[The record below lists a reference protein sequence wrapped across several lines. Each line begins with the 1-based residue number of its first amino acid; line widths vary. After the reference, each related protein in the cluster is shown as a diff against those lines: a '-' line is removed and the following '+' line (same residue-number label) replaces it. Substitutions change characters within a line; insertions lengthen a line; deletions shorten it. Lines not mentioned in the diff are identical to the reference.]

1 MLPSKKI
8 LSLPIISLKEG
19 QQIGLVRNIVID
31 PKAKAVAALM
41 VDPKGFFKEQRIIP
55 YNRVVSIGENVI
67 TVSTENQAEK
77 ATNLP
82 DILELLKEKT
92 AIIGTKVI
100 TASGKTLGIIE
111 EFYIDTENGMIS
123 SLDISGGKIEGL
135 FKGKA
140 SLKAD
145 DILTIGS
152 DVVVVV
158 KDCEER
164 LELFTKGINDNVK
177 SMIQVASQKAS
188 RKSQDL
194 NRFWKKNKDAETS
207 EDFPDDTDKPI
218 QPVSAE
224 ISTSVTDNFCEGQD
238 EEATTNADKGPKDGL
253 I

>member
-8 LSLPIISLKEG
+8 LSLSIISLKEG
-19 QQIGLVRNIVID
+19 QQIGFVRNIVID
-31 PKAKAVAALM
+31 PKAKAVAALV

-111 EFYIDTENGMIS
+111 EFYIDTESGMIS
-123 SLDISGGKIEGL
+123 SLDISGGKIEGF

-140 SLKAD
+140 SLNAD

-152 DVVVVV
+152 DVVVAV
-158 KDCEER
+158 KGCEER

-177 SMIQVASQKAS
+177 SLIQIASQKAS

-194 NRFWKKNKDAETS
+194 NRFWKKNKDDETN
-207 EDFPDDTDKPI
+207 EDSPNDTDKPI
-218 QPVSAE
+218 QPISAE
-224 ISTSVTDNFCEGQD
+224 IDTSITDNFCEEQD
-238 EEATTNADKGPKDGL
+238 EEPANADKGPKDDL